1 MKLIKNINSIQIFH
15 AVAETKNL
23 TRAGRLLNIS
33 QSSLSYHIK
42 KLESELC
49 VQLFFRT
56 PSGLELTQ
64 AGVLLARHV
73 DTALSTIRH
82 GLTEASIQKS
92 KVRFAVQPMFSSR
105 WLSFRLGELLDKKL
119 DLTLTIQSHQNDYA
133 FLDHPEKF
141 ADLGVQWGRGDWED
155 FHATR
160 LWSERMLVVCSPEY
174 LIQYPIEKLEDVAGC
189 TLLHVDDYGM
199 WEEWFENND
208 LNTPPSARQMLL
220 KDRHFQLSSTIN
232 GLGLSLFADWL
243 VDKELVSGAL
253 VSPFGE
259 SFVTDYA
266 YFLIYP
272 KERPLSEMGKFLHDY
287 IIKMTKRD
295 LTKRPARSL

>member
-1 MKLIKNINSIQIFH
+1 MICASVYLLVFIRILLVH
-15 AVAETKNL
+15 LAEKI
-23 TRAGRLLNIS
+23 LL
-33 QSSLSYHIK
+33 L
-42 KLESELC
+42 
-49 VQLFFRT
+49 
-56 PSGLELTQ
+56 
-64 AGVLLARHV
+64 
-73 DTALSTIRH
+73 
-82 GLTEASIQKS
+82 
-92 KVRFAVQPMFSSR
+92 QPLKF
-105 WLSFRLGELLDKKL
+105 GG
-119 DLTLTIQSHQNDYA
+119 DY
-133 FLDHPEKF
+133 
-141 ADLGVQWGRGDWED
+141 QW
-155 FHATR
+155 F
-160 LWSERMLVVCSPEY
+160 
-174 LIQYPIEKLEDVAGC
+174 K
-189 TLLHVDDYGM
+189 
-199 WEEWFENND
+199 NND
-208 LNTPPSARQMLL
+208 LNAPLSARQMLL